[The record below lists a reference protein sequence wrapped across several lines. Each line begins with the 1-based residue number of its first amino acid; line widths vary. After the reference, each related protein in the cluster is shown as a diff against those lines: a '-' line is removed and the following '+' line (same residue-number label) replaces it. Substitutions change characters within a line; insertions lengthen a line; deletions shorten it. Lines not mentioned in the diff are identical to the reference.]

1 MGFVVSIVFAR
12 LLDPKDYGT
21 IALIT
26 VFIAVAGVFVW
37 GGFGTALIQAKEVT
51 ETDYNSVFYLSLA
64 VAVVLYGAL
73 YCTAP
78 WIARFYHEP
87 VLIPVLRLLSLSL
100 IVGAVNSIQNAVLSR
115 EMQFKLAFRV
125 SIISMVFSGVV
136 GIGMA
141 YGGYGVW
148 ALVFSALAGQVA
160 TTVALWQMVPWRPRF
175 LFSFAAISRLF
186 AFGAKLLATGLL
198 DTLSNNLYN
207 VIIGKLFNP
216 TILGYYSRGQSIPN
230 MVMSSVQGTI
240 GSVIFPALSSCQH
253 DKGQVKR
260 IISRTIKSSCFL
272 VFPLM
277 FGLAAVARPLV
288 LLLLTEKWLPC
299 VPYLQLSCLTFV
311 FWPLHVANL
320 QAITA
325 LGRSDILLKLEII
338 KKLLLVAIVFGTY
351 KFGVMAMVVGQTVSA
366 LIGVVIN
373 AWPNARL
380 LDYSWSQQ
388 AQDVLPASLLAV
400 GMGVVMFGMTW
411 LIPNMYVLLACQGI
425 VGAIIYFSGA
435 YLLKF
440 EIATYL
446 WNTAK
451 PFLLLKCN

>member
-1 MGFVVSIVFAR
+1 
-12 LLDPKDYGT
+12 
-21 IALIT
+21 
-26 VFIAVAGVFVW
+26 
-37 GGFGTALIQAKEVT
+37 
-51 ETDYNSVFYLSLA
+51 
-64 VAVVLYGAL
+64 
-73 YCTAP
+73 
-78 WIARFYHEP
+78 
-87 VLIPVLRLLSLSL
+87 
-100 IVGAVNSIQNAVLSR
+100 
-115 EMQFKLAFRV
+115 
-125 SIISMVFSGVV
+125 
-136 GIGMA
+136 
-141 YGGYGVW
+141 
-148 ALVFSALAGQVA
+148 
-160 TTVALWQMVPWRPRF
+160 
-175 LFSFAAISRLF
+175 
-186 AFGAKLLATGLL
+186 
-198 DTLSNNLYN
+198 
-207 VIIGKLFNP
+207 
-216 TILGYYSRGQSIPN
+216 
-230 MVMSSVQGTI
+230 
-240 GSVIFPALSSCQH
+240 
-253 DKGQVKR
+253 
-260 IISRTIKSSCFL
+260 
-272 VFPLM
+272 M